1 MSGFKNG
8 KMPFQHFYFETS
20 DVFEYSNT
28 FERKFA
34 IQVAESFDNAIMEKI
49 TEIAKEQGFTDLV
62 LIDKEFVV
70 TALKNEIERRKRN
83 ERDSI

>member
-8 KMPFQHFYFETS
+8 KMPFQHFYIGTS

-28 FERKFA
+28 FERKLA
-34 IQVAESFDNAIMEKI
+34 IQIAESFDNEIMARI
-49 TEIAKEQGFTDLV
+49 TEIAREEGFTDLV

-70 TALKNEIERRKRN
+70 TALKNEFERRNK
-83 ERDSI
+83 

>member
-8 KMPFQHFYFETS
+8 KMPIEYIKIKPC
-20 DVFEYSNT
+20 DVFEGCDPI
-28 FERKFA
+28 ERRFA

-49 TEIAKEQGFTDLV
+49 TEIAREEGFTSLV

-70 TALKNEIERRKRN
+70 TALKNEIERRK
-83 ERDSI
+83 EE